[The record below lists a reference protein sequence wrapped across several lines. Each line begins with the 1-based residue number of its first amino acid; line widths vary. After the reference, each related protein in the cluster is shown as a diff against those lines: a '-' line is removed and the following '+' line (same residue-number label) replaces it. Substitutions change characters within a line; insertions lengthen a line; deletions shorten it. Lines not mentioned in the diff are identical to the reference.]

1 MICKK
6 HSTRQTWTRL
16 DLLCFLDAGS
26 RSIVVAT
33 FLWMRVPAPLFCCQM
48 LVFCLCN
55 AALVIDQFLDL
66 TGSHRGAVCPIP
78 FLQCFARTAM
88 KFSAKSSGRLLSG
101 PHVRQPWET
110 LTDASVAM

>member
-16 DLLCFLDAGS
+16 DLLCFVDAGS

-55 AALVIDQFLDL
+55 AALVIDQFLAL

-101 PHVRQPWET
+101 W
-110 LTDASVAM
+110 M